1 MCRCCMLLM
10 MSFLLLSS
18 LNAAPKIVGSVTNF
32 PKETLIKRI
41 QKIEQLKKLKISFD
55 EAMVRNISVPPLEA
69 GDKTVEEMLESSLKA
84 TELSYVKYSESSYA
98 IVRKKAEDDNKK
110 KTKSTGTGNL
120 SGFILD
126 EKGEPIIG
134 ATVRIPNT
142 QLGTVT
148 NVEGKYSLK
157 AVPVGTVTVEASYVS
172 FETLKITEVK
182 INPART
188 TELDLVMKEAS
199 EELGEVVVTAE
210 YSDASAKGL
219 YAKQKTMA
227 AMSDGVSSDLIKK
240 TSDNN
245 VAQVLKRVSGV
256 TIQDNKYVTV
266 RGMSERYNN
275 VQLNGTALP
284 STEPNRRNF
293 AFDIIPSNLVEN
305 VTITKTFTPDMQG
318 EFTGGMVN
326 VSTLSI
332 PKERLLSLS
341 IGSGFNTNSTGKTF
355 MSGKR
360 FKSDYFLGNNSAR
373 DWFGRDWVNDTYA
386 GYWSNGSLKT
396 EDAEKA
402 YAMNAKI
409 PNHWGLSKYTGAPT
423 QNYALSIGKPFDL
436 GNRNT
441 LGVVAAATYRH
452 EENTETVVE
461 ANYRTS
467 GQKAVDA
474 HDYKFATTIGVLA
487 NIGWERPGHKITWSN
502 MFNNRFTQSN
512 IDRMV
517 EDKGGS
523 RLYLEHYSS
532 PLRNILWQT
541 RLEGEHKLFNDKF
554 IFSWF
559 GDYNKLTRESHDD
572 RLAQGTVSYTVD
584 EEGSYIPTLLSNGKP
599 VVDWH
604 TTRISDGVPSK
615 GSGFIMYGD
624 LSETKKNV
632 GANLTFPFLV
642 AGNKQGLKAGYWGT
656 FRDADY
662 HQQYLTMGRG
672 LNGTISMSM
681 LDGLT
686 LPETYA
692 PDNFAKGYIVYQMA
706 GEKADKVDYY
716 KGDQKIHGAYLM
728 GEFTFL
734 KQFHLTGGVR
744 MEKTKMNVNTYFKK
758 NSVAVDSAV
767 VRNYTDYLPA
777 VTAVWNITSSINL
790 RAAYGKTLARPD
802 FRELT
807 PFRYYNVNDRILV
820 DGMGALKTTY
830 TDNVDLRLEWYPS
843 AGEVVSIS
851 AFYKKFKDPIELLSY
866 DPSSAGNFTSF
877 SFNLDKSTMKGLEFN
892 LRKSFA
898 FIAPASFLKDIYLN
912 ANATLLKG
920 DVTYDLQRLI
930 NLASGL
936 DPDVAASMAANRNR
950 PLQGMAPYM
959 VNAGLNYSGKLLGAA
974 VNYAT
979 TGRKLVQ
986 AAPKEWNDEYEAP
999 RHILDLQLS
1008 VRPWKELEV
1017 KANASDI
1024 LNQASIIYINSD
1036 GHGEDYTDDMGYN
1049 KDKDVIRSKIK
1060 RGTSYSFSI
1069 SYNF

>member
-126 EKGEPIIG
+126 EKGDPIIG

-148 NVEGKYSLK
+148 NVEGKYSLR
-157 AVPVGTVTVEASYVS
+157 AVPTGIVTVEASYVS
-172 FETLKITEVK
+172 FQTQKITEVK

-219 YAKQKTMA
+219 YAKQRTMT
-227 AMSDGVSSDLIKK
+227 AMSDGISADLIKK

-256 TIQDNKYVTV
+256 SIEDGKFVTV

-293 AFDIIPSNLVEN
+293 AFDIIPSNLIEN
-305 VTITKTFTPDMQG
+305 VTIAKTFTPDMQG

-326 VSTLSI
+326 VTTLSI

-341 IGSGFNTNSTGKTF
+341 VGSGLNTNSTGKTF
-355 MSGKR
+355 MAGKR
-360 FKSDYFLGNNSAR
+360 FKSDYFLGNSSER

-396 EDAEKA
+396 EDAQKA

-409 PNHWGLSKYTGAPT
+409 PNHWGLNKFTGAPT
-423 QNYALSIGKPFDL
+423 QNYALSVGLPFDL

-441 LGVVAAATYRH
+441 LGVVVAATYRH
-452 EENTETVVE
+452 EENTETVIE
-461 ANYRTS
+461 ANYRGGDKKS
-467 GQKAVDA
+467 QDG
-474 HDYKFATTIGVLA
+474 HNYKFATAIGAVA
-487 NIGWERPGHKITWSN
+487 NMGWERPGHKITWSN

-512 IDRMV
+512 ICRIV
-517 EDKGGS
+517 EADS
-523 RLYLEHYSS
+523 YAPRLEEYSS
-532 PLRNILWQT
+532 PVRNALWQT
-541 RLEGEHKLFNDKF
+541 RLDGEHKLLRDKL

-559 GDYNKLTRESHDD
+559 ADYNKLVRESHDD
-572 RLAQGTVSYTVD
+572 RLLTGTIKNYSAESKQAISDLVIENWGILNEGTVA
-584 EEGSYIPTLLSNGKP
+584 LSNG
-599 VVDWH
+599 H
-604 TTRISDGVPSK
+604 
-615 GSGFIMYGD
+615 IMYGD

-642 AGNKQGLKAGYWGT
+642 AGNKQNLKAGYWGT
-656 FRDADY
+656 FRTADY
-662 HQQYLTMGRG
+662 HQQFLRPQSSPSYNYYSALVPPSEFYSTDN
-672 LNGTISMSM
+672 LANGN
-681 LDGLT
+681 LLYF
-686 LPETYA
+686 L
-692 PDNFAKGYIVYQMA
+692 A
-706 GEKADKVDYY
+706 GKKADKVDYY
-716 KGDQKIHGAYLM
+716 KGDQKIHAAYLM
-728 GEFTFL
+728 GEFTFW
-734 KQFHLTGGVR
+734 KQLHLTGGVR
-744 MEKTKMNVNTYFKK
+744 MESTRMNVNAYFNKS
-758 NSVAVDSAV
+758 SVAVDSAV

-807 PFRYYNVNDRILV
+807 SFRYYNVGDRV
-820 DGMGALKTTY
+820 TVTGMGALKPTY

-843 AGEVVSIS
+843 AGEVVSVS
-851 AFYKKFKDPIELLSY
+851 AFYKKFKDPVELLCY
-866 DPSSAGNFTSF
+866 DPNSSGSYNSF

-898 FIAPASFLKDIYLN
+898 FIAPTSFLKDIYLN
-912 ANATLLKG
+912 ANATILKG
-920 DVTYDLQRLI
+920 DVTYNLQRLI
-930 NLASGL
+930 DIASGL
-936 DPDVAASMAANRNR
+936 DPDVAGNMATSRNR

-986 AAPKEWNDEYEAP
+986 AAPQEYLDEYEAP
-999 RHILDLQLS
+999 RHMVDLQLS
-1008 VRPWKELEV
+1008 VRPWKGLEV

-1024 LNQASIIYINSD
+1024 LNQASIIYVNYNKTD
-1036 GHGEDYTDDMGYN
+1036 GDLTDDMGYN

-1060 RGTSYSFSI
+1060 RGTSYSFSL